1 MLLLSE
7 SVVYNF
13 GRGTSPIL
21 PMSIQCTIDD
31 IIFSSCTITYQDMSE
46 CQDIAGVI
54 CKGEGG

>member
-1 MLLLSE
+1 ML

-31 IIFSSCTITYQDMSE
+31 TTLSSCTITYQDMSE